1 NSRFSSRVEL
11 SLPCSLLWL
20 SSRTPK
26 INLFK
31 NINRRARR
39 RRRRKQVGK
48 AYDMALEVA
57 RVLVEGMRVL
67 DVGCGNGFIAHH
79 LTALLGTKVV
89 GIDVERATCA
99 RINYLCYDGERF
111 PLPDDSFDAVLLCY
125 VLHQAQNLRAV
136 LAEVCR
142 VLRAGGLIVVYEDIP
157 GNLWDR
163 FMCLTHDL
171 MWRGRTGR
179 CSFRQ
184 ECEWQMLFASFDF
197 EIISERPLSRWRNLA
212 YTVRHRFYILKSQG
226 AKPLARPHTHYRRAA
241 RVALQASN
249 AQEEVEAE
257 KPVMV

>member
-1 NSRFSSRVEL
+1 
-11 SLPCSLLWL
+11 
-20 SSRTPK
+20 
-26 INLFK
+26 
-31 NINRRARR
+31 
-39 RRRRKQVGK
+39 
-48 AYDMALEVA
+48 MALEIA

-89 GIDVERATCA
+89 GIDVARTTDA

-111 PLPDDSFDAVLLCY
+111 PLPDDSFDALLLCY
-125 VLHQAQNLRAV
+125 VLHHAQDLSAV

-157 GNLWDR
+157 KNLWDR

-179 CSFRQ
+179 CSFRR
-184 ECEWQMLFASFDF
+184 ECEWQRMFASYGF

-212 YTVRHRFYILKSQG
+212 YTVRHRFYILKAQG
-226 AKPLARPHTHYRRAA
+226 AKPTRSHSSAQYRRAA
-241 RVALQASN
+241 QHAFEASK
-249 AQEEVEAE
+249 AQDEVEAE
-257 KPVMV
+257 KPVAV

>member
-1 NSRFSSRVEL
+1 MGM
-11 SLPCSLLWL
+11 
-20 SSRTPK
+20 
-26 INLFK
+26 NLIK

-48 AYDMALEVA
+48 AYDMALEIA

-89 GIDVERATCA
+89 GIDVARTTDA

-111 PLPDDSFDAVLLCY
+111 PLPDDSFDALLLCY
-125 VLHQAQNLRAV
+125 VLHHAQDLRAV
-136 LAEVCR
+136 LTEVCR

-163 FMCLTHDL
+163 FMCLMHDL

-179 CSFRQ
+179 CSFLR
-184 ECEWQMLFASFDF
+184 ECEWQRMFASFGF
-197 EIISERPLSRWRNLA
+197 EIISERRLSRWRNLTYA
-212 YTVRHRFYILKSQG
+212 VRHRFYILKSQG
-226 AKPLARPHTHYRRAA
+226 AKPLARSRSSAHYRRAA
-241 RVALQASN
+241 HVHLQSSK
-249 AQEEVEAE
+249 AQEEVEVE
-257 KPVMV
+257 KPISV